1 MYWKQRFYYQ
11 ESGTLKISIMAHNIN
26 HNSKTGKDA
35 FFSVKEKAWHGLGTI
50 IADYPTSAEAIKH
63 AGLDFAVEKRPLF
76 TVNGENYEIFKD
88 PETDEYMNA
97 FEPNIL
103 VPNYYTTMRT
113 DTDEILGVVG
123 KDYHVVQ
130 NVDAFSFFDSI
141 VGGKDGILYETA
153 GALGNGE
160 RIFITAKLP
169 EYIRVGKSDFIE
181 QFLFLTTSHDGFGS
195 ITASFT
201 PIRICC
207 QNTLN
212 AALKTQTGAVK
223 IRHTANAHERLKQA
237 HQLLGI
243 TNQLSG
249 EMEQLFN
256 HWSKVKITDKQVK
269 KLVQMALAPNKET
282 LDNIKK
288 GRQDEFSSVFNNMV
302 DKVLEYSAT
311 SPTQQLD
318 TTKGTLFGTYNSVTG
333 YFQNVKNFK
342 NDEAKFNSIMSGSAL
357 GKAQATFDLCN
368 DFARIGVNA
377 LN

>member
-1 MYWKQRFYYQ
+1 
-11 ESGTLKISIMAHNIN
+11 MAHNLN
-26 HNSKTGKDA
+26 YNPKTEKYSY
-35 FFSVKEKAWHGLGTI
+35 FSVKQKAWHGLGTI
-50 IADYPTSAEAIKH
+50 IEDYPTSAEAIKY
-63 AGLDFAVEKRPLF
+63 AGLDYTVEKRPLF
-76 TVNGENYEIFKD
+76 TVNGENFEIFND
-88 PETDEYMNA
+88 PETDEYMTD

-103 VPNYYTTMRT
+103 VPDYYTTMRT
-113 DTDEILGVVG
+113 DTDEVLGVVG

-130 NVDAFSFFDSI
+130 NIDAFSFFDGI

-153 GALGNGE
+153 GALNENGN

-169 EYIRVGKSDFIE
+169 EYIKVGKSDLIE

-212 AALKTQTGAVK
+212 AALRNQTGTIK

-237 HQLLGI
+237 HKLLGI

-249 EMEQLFN
+249 EIQQLFN
-256 HWSKVKITDKQVK
+256 QWAKVRITDRQVK
-269 KLVQMALAPNKET
+269 KLVQMAMAPNQET
-282 LDNIKK
+282 LDNLKK

-302 DKVLEYSAT
+302 DKVLEYSST
-311 SPTQQLD
+311 SPTQQLE

-333 YFQNVKNFK
+333 YFHNVRNYK
-342 NDEAKFNSIMSGSAL
+342 NDEAKFNSIMSGNAL
-357 GKAQATFDLCN
+357 GKAQATFDLCS
-368 DFARIGVNA
+368 DFAKIGVNA